1 MIDGEMVGIER
12 VVAAYFEHYE
22 VPYYAIYFHQETGND
37 YFDEN
42 MMDTADQIQR
52 GFDTPTSNSHSRA
65 AMVPIAVE
73 ELEKIA

>member
-1 MIDGEMVGIER
+1 
-12 VVAAYFEHYE
+12 
-22 VPYYAIYFHQETGND
+22 
-37 YFDEN
+37 